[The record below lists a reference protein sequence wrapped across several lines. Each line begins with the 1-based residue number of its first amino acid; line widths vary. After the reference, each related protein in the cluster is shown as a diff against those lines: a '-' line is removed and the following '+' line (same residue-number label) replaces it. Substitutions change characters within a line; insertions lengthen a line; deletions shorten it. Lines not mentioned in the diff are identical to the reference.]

1 MRSTTS
7 DPDRG
12 PPATIGNARLPR
24 LAYIEQVTSKV
35 VKAHPQLSSVQLG
48 GRLSR
53 EEEAVELARVQR
65 RLVHLRLINGGQL
78 GDKRLGP
85 PVCVI
90 FEGWDAAGKGGVINR
105 LVAPL
110 DPRHVRVTQFGAP
123 TSDELR
129 HHFMWRFSPALPGWG
144 GMAVLDRS
152 WYGRVLVER
161 VEGLATDAQWRRAYK
176 EISAYEQSLAAEGM
190 VLIKLWLHISH
201 DEQRNRFQARQDDPL
216 KAWKLTEEDWRNR
229 EKRAEYKAA
238 VNDMLASTDH
248 ADAPWDVIDAEQKR
262 FGRVSALQTIVGRIE
277 DGMRRWDI
285 ELPPSTGA
293 DYDGM

>member
-1 MRSTTS
+1 LPRST
-7 DPDRG
+7 
-12 PPATIGNARLPR
+12 
-24 LAYIEQVTSKV
+24 YIEQVTSKA
-35 VKAHPQLSSVQLG
+35 VKAHPQLASIQLG

-53 EEEAVELARVQR
+53 GEEEVQLARAQR

-78 GDKRLGP
+78 SNKRLGP

-90 FEGWDAAGKGGVINR
+90 FEGWDASGKGGVIKR

-110 DPRHVRVTQFGAP
+110 DTRHVRVAQFSTP

-144 GMAVLDRS
+144 GMAILDRS

-161 VEGLATDAQWRRAYK
+161 VEGLATDEQWRRAYK
-176 EISAYEQSLAAEGM
+176 EISAYEQSLAVEGM
-190 VLIKLWLHISH
+190 VLVKLWLHISH
-201 DEQRNRFQARQDDPL
+201 DEQGNRFQARQDNPL
-216 KAWKLTEEDWRNR
+216 KAWKLTEGDWRNR
-229 EKRAEYKAA
+229 EKRAEYEAA

-277 DGMRRWDI
+277 DGMRRWGI
-285 ELPPSTGA
+285 EPPPSTGA
-293 DYDGM
+293 EYDDM